1 MNDVADLMMRFKTE
15 GEDAAIRALNQVDR
29 GIDNVDKSARSAKTG
44 LGGMFATAGG
54 FVLGGAI
61 NMVAGSI
68 LNVGKSILF
77 ANANAEQAK
86 MSLETVLGSQDAAV
100 AKFEELQ
107 KFAAETPFA
116 FPELVTATI
125 NLESFGLK
133 STEWI
138 GTIGDTASAMGKS
151 VDQVTQAVLDAQTGQ
166 YERLKELGIM
176 ASVEGDKVKFKYMK
190 DGQEIVET
198 VDRNNQEMINS
209 TLTGIWNSKYEGA
222 MEKQSQSFIGRW
234 STLKDNINMK
244 LQEVSGGI
252 FGFASSSIGILIDVF
267 ANGFF
272 DTFDSILGPSVT
284 GFIKNLADL
293 GSGIIDA
300 FGSGKGVK
308 ELVESLPDSWEPAAT
323 AILKVSDSVG
333 DLWKSISS
341 GDFDQFFADLGEEL
355 KNIAES
361 GIELGEIVVKGAIK
375 LGGDLAGNVWER
387 IKAYAGM
394 SDSPIAGI
402 PILGGATG
410 SQREFSIGEIVA
422 TATLKLGGDL
432 KEISTSIARELG
444 LLTTDAELAKARL
457 SGEEAGKAFAG
468 KVAEGIEAGFKA
480 DTSND
485 KASGGLDIGKLVET
499 LVAGII
505 FAPSLFI
512 DEPTF
517 ADKFVKYG
525 EGVAAGI
532 WDSVSSG
539 FTSFFDAP
547 STNVPVLGNIT
558 TGDSPIAKMWDG
570 LKDALL
576 NPDVTGWTAP
586 SLPGWLTDYGWITEP
601 IDGLIATVDE
611 YVGKVTAA
619 WDKLVALKTL
629 ISGGGSSN
637 AAEGDIPGST
647 MWSLGGS
654 SDSIMTVGS
663 GGYEDM
669 TAGLDTAGQAIST
682 FSANAL
688 ADISEIKTDLPDFS
702 GIARTAFEDT
712 GQSAT
717 QSSTV
722 TGTALRNM
730 ASIGMQTAGQMRSV
744 ASQIVGA
751 FQSLPSQL
759 SSLAYNAVNSFAAAL
774 WSGVPAIYAAA
785 TAIASAVDIAV
796 RARLLI
802 ASPSAL
808 MDEHGKNTVNPFLG
822 HLRRGASEASS
833 LMAGMVAPRLSAGG
847 VYGSASG
854 SGGGGNIYYVF
865 ESGSFVGRGAQSE
878 IERMVADGS
887 AKRVNKGVSRG
898 RLESSY

>member
-1 MNDVADLMMRFKTE
+1 
-15 GEDAAIRALNQVDR
+15 
-29 GIDNVDKSARSAKTG
+29 
-44 LGGMFATAGG
+44 
-54 FVLGGAI
+54 
-61 NMVAGSI
+61 
-68 LNVGKSILF
+68 
-77 ANANAEQAK
+77 
-86 MSLETVLGSQDAAV
+86 
-100 AKFEELQ
+100 
-107 KFAAETPFA
+107 
-116 FPELVTATI
+116 
-125 NLESFGLK
+125 
-133 STEWI
+133 
-138 GTIGDTASAMGKS
+138 
-151 VDQVTQAVLDAQTGQ
+151 
-166 YERLKELGIM
+166 
-176 ASVEGDKVKFKYMK
+176 
-190 DGQEIVET
+190 
-198 VDRNNQEMINS
+198 
-209 TLTGIWNSKYEGA
+209 
-222 MEKQSQSFIGRW
+222 
-234 STLKDNINMK
+234 
-244 LQEVSGGI
+244 
-252 FGFASSSIGILIDVF
+252 
-267 ANGFF
+267 
-272 DTFDSILGPSVT
+272 
-284 GFIKNLADL
+284 
-293 GSGIIDA
+293 
-300 FGSGKGVK
+300 
-308 ELVESLPDSWEPAAT
+308 
-323 AILKVSDSVG
+323 
-333 DLWKSISS
+333 
-341 GDFDQFFADLGEEL
+341 
-355 KNIAES
+355 
-361 GIELGEIVVKGAIK
+361 
-375 LGGDLAGNVWER
+375 
-387 IKAYAGM
+387 
-394 SDSPIAGI
+394 
-402 PILGGATG
+402 
-410 SQREFSIGEIVA
+410 
-422 TATLKLGGDL
+422 
-432 KEISTSIARELG
+432 
-444 LLTTDAELAKARL
+444 
-457 SGEEAGKAFAG
+457 
-468 KVAEGIEAGFKA
+468 
-480 DTSND
+480 
-485 KASGGLDIGKLVET
+485 
-499 LVAGII
+499 
-505 FAPSLFI
+505 
-512 DEPTF
+512 
-517 ADKFVKYG
+517 
-525 EGVAAGI
+525 
-532 WDSVSSG
+532 
-539 FTSFFDAP
+539 
-547 STNVPVLGNIT
+547 
-558 TGDSPIAKMWDG
+558 MWDG

-611 YVGKVTAA
+611 CGGKVTAA